1 MNDDS
6 GQRHLGEAI
15 ASWREARI
23 ITGDQA
29 AKILSH
35 ERDRGVGV
43 DLAPAG
49 AKPAGRRAAG
59 AAAWLDHLVHR
70 GLPDPLCPDDLHRVR
85 LGFDEQGDAVLLGT
99 RRRRRVLGAGFAL
112 RRFPPARLGGNLLV
126 FAGAGALPLLIYTF
140 QRLVGWWPGE
150 PALEYE
156 DFHHRVLAVGVGME
170 LVSMAG
176 AIVLA
181 YRTRFPLLM
190 LLAGFW
196 GWYLA
201 MDLTRWVRGDDHDFW
216 SEDHHWVGFLIG
228 VLIVGAGLE
237 LARRHLRSYGFWLI
251 LFGNLAWM
259 AHLGDIAL
267 DDDFGAASVLF
278 LLISLAA
285 IVASVLTQFRV
296 FLVFG
301 ALGLYSW
308 VCYLV
313 FDTFDDSSSVT
324 LGLVLVG
331 TFIVLTGVGY
341 QKWLEPALE
350 RWARDWRARNQE
362 GSPMQP

>member
-6 GQRHLGEAI
+6 GQGHLGEAI
-15 ASWREARI
+15 ALWREAGI

-35 ERDRGVGV
+35 ERERGVRV

-49 AKPAGRRAAG
+49 AKPDGRRALQLGSIISYIGGFLILFALTIFIGSAWDSMSRGAQFYWALVAVAG
-59 AAAWLDHLVHR
+59 L
-70 GLPDPLCPDDLHRVR
+70 
-85 LGFDEQGDAVLLGT
+85 
-99 RRRRRVLGAGFAL
+99 LGAGFAL

-150 PALEYE
+150 PAPEYE
-156 DFHHRVLAVGVGME
+156 DFHHRVLAVWVGME

-181 YRTRFPLLM
+181 YLTRFPLLM

-285 IVASVLTQFRV
+285 IVLSVLTRFRV

-301 ALGLYSW
+301 ALGLYAW

-350 RWARDWRARNQE
+350 RWARDWRAHNQE
-362 GSPMQP
+362 DSPMQP